1 MKTRSVKS
9 SQVSALSTVTGGAD
23 GASDVRS
30 KGRRHGPRL
39 PRSSQAE
46 AAPGPPLTAK
56 VTGRLAGSAPSRRKA
71 TVAISAMGARLS
83 ALLKRI
89 AEAIALKRS
98 LRPGRSIVWEVVAGA
113 GKGFCAAGAW
123 ACSAAW
129 PCCAVFRSAPLSV
142 FDGAAGAGGSS
153 APAGETATDPKIAAA
168 RVQICRW
175 WRKGFDRN
183 STSAYPLLMAGKAPG
198 AAGTT
203 FGLRSRLEL
212 P

>member
-30 KGRRHGPRL
+30 KGSRQGPRL

-46 AAPGPPLTAK
+46 AAPGPPLIAK

-83 ALLKRI
+83 ALFKRI

-98 LRPGRSIVWEVVAGA
+98 LRPGSSIVWEVVAGA
-113 GKGFCAAGAW
+113 GKGF
-123 ACSAAW
+123 
-129 PCCAVFRSAPLSV
+129 
-142 FDGAAGAGGSS
+142 
-153 APAGETATDPKIAAA
+153 
-168 RVQICRW
+168 
-175 WRKGFDRN
+175 
-183 STSAYPLLMAGKAPG
+183 
-198 AAGTT
+198 
-203 FGLRSRLEL
+203 
-212 P
+212 